1 MKIFCVI
8 DVPDMERAVKFY
20 TEGLGLQLFKRYDAD
35 FVELSGGP
43 MPIHL
48 LTKAAGTQTANSK
61 RTYERHWTPVHLDF
75 VTDDLLI
82 AAERAVA
89 AGAKLESPITERNWG
104 RMGNFADP
112 FGHGFCILQL
122 KPLGYD
128 EPA

>member
-8 DVPDMERAVKFY
+8 DVPDMERSVNFY
-20 TEGLGLQLFKRYDAD
+20 TEGIGLTLYKRYGDD
-35 FVELSGGP
+35 FVELHGGP

-48 LTKAAGTQTANSK
+48 LTKKAGTETGNSK
-61 RTYERHWTPVHLDF
+61 RTYERHSTPVHLDF

-89 AGAKLESPITERNWG
+89 AGAKLEAPITERNWG

-112 FGHGFCILQL
+112 FGHGFCILQM
-122 KPLGYD
+122 KGKGYD